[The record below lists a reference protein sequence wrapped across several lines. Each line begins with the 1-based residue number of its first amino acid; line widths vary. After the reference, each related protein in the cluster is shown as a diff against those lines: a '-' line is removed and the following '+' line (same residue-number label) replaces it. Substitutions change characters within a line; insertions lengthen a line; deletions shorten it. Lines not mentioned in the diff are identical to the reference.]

1 MAVTQSK
8 LQLGDGT
15 CLQLANRSTGKRW
28 AKSDRPI
35 LELDTKKG
43 MRRASLGGL
52 GREPTGPY
60 LPASWKCQAKTSSFL
75 LGDEQQLGEP
85 NEKSLNIK
93 VG

>member
-28 AKSDRPI
+28 AKSDQPI
-35 LELDTKKG
+35 LELDTKRG
-43 MRRASLGGL
+43 IRIASLGGL
-52 GREPTGPY
+52 GREPKGPY
-60 LPASWKCQAKTSSFL
+60 LPASWKRQAKISFL
-75 LGDEQQLGEP
+75 FGDEQKLGEP
-85 NEKSLNIK
+85 NEKYLRIN